1 MSGLEVLGA
10 ISAVAQLLDGAIK
23 LTTVVNEVRHG
34 DEERAKYKSLCDGFL
49 GNVRLIDKSLKLLQE
64 RKDAAQ
70 DQEALY
76 YEGLFAKET
85 SRSPSIGKK
94 QGSLVG
100 LHSAL
105 NAMAFEVRERHGTKK
120 FFLKFRW
127 PVDKDK
133 LANMLRELQ
142 EWRSQVE
149 LVLQTEQL
157 DIALE
162 HLKLT
167 QEVKKDTGRIDDRT
181 IRIEETGEKADQK
194 LSKIQDDQRYLRER
208 KEKKDREALHMTMA
222 EWVSRL
228 DFNGRHSEVQENCI
242 DISHFVT
249 SSLEFKAWQSG
260 PPWILFC
267 HAEPGAGKV

>member
-23 LTTVVNEVRHG
+23 LTTVVKDVRHA
-34 DEERAKYKSLCDGFL
+34 DEERTKYKSLCDGFL
-49 GNVRLIDKSLKLLQE
+49 GNVRLLDKSLKLLQE
-64 RKDAAQ
+64 RKDASQ

-85 SRSPSIGKK
+85 SGSLSIGKQ

-105 NAMAFEVRERHGTKK
+105 NTMAYEVRERHGTKK

-133 LANMLRELQ
+133 LAAMLRELQ
-142 EWRSQVE
+142 EWRSQLE

-157 DIALE
+157 EIALK

-181 IRIEETGEKADQK
+181 IRMEETGEKADK
-194 LSKIQDDQRYLRER
+194 RLSAIQNDQRYLRER
-208 KEKKDREALHMTMA
+208 KEKKDREALHTTIA

-228 DFNGRHSEVQENCI
+228 DFEGRHSEVQENCI
-242 DISHFVT
+242 DISHYLT
-249 SSLEFKAWQSG
+249 SSLEFKAWQLG
-260 PPWILFC
+260 RPWILFC
-267 HAEPGAGKV
+267 HAEAGAGKV

>member
-1 MSGLEVLGA
+1 MTGLEVVGA

-23 LTTVVNEVRHG
+23 LTTVVNDVRHA
-34 DEERAKYKSLCDGFL
+34 DEERTKYKALCDGFL
-49 GNVRLIDKSLKLLQE
+49 GNVRLLDKSLRLLKE
-64 RKDAAQ
+64 RKDASQ

-76 YEGLFAKET
+76 YEGLFAKE
-85 SRSPSIGKK
+85 RSGSPLIGKQ

-105 NAMAFEVRERHGTKK
+105 DAMNYEVRERHGAKK

-133 LANMLRELQ
+133 LASKLRELQ

-149 LVLQTEQL
+149 LVLQREQL

-167 QEVKKDTGRIDDRT
+167 QEVRKDIG
-181 IRIEETGEKADQK
+181 RIEETGEKADQK

-208 KEKKDREALHMTMA
+208 KEKKDREALHTTIA

-228 DFNGRHSEVQENCI
+228 DFNGRHFEVQESSI
-242 DISHFVT
+242 DISHYVT
-249 SSLEFKAWQSG
+249 SSLEFKTWQSG